1 MESDSLN
8 TALEEEGGGLPPDFD
23 ADALDRILTEPQ
35 QDALAEA
42 ILADA
47 VDAAPLAGD
56 VLAITRMERAD
67 EQGIEYP
74 ERPAAVENVIADLPP
89 PLDTVGD
96 VIVSQNVLGYLEREY
111 GASFPS
117 EQEALIASNAL
128 LVDSLVDA
136 VLPDGE
142 ERG

>member
-1 MESDSLN
+1 MESD
-8 TALEEEGGGLPPDFD
+8 ALMSALSEEGGGLPPDD
-23 ADALDRILTEPQ
+23 VGESIDRILTEPQ

-47 VDAAPLAGD
+47 VDAAPVAGD

-74 ERPAAVENVIADLPP
+74 DRPAAVENVIADLPP

-117 EQEALIASNAL
+117 EQEALIASNAML
-128 LVDSLVDA
+128 IDSLVDGL
-136 VLPDGE
+136 LPDTGD
-142 ERG
+142 GQ